1 MIIDDDPPSRP
12 DRRQEPSGWPL
23 VSPGHIG
30 VDDYEYDLAYMGVYL
45 RLEILNRSPYLVREA
60 TLRVDGLGPGA
71 AGTTAP
77 GGVVTS
83 REIKVGPLFPGVPF
97 REELGIGAPGGITGL
112 SFESVA
118 AQAVRLTP
126 PDQMVPA
133 GEYPGLAAEILDVT
147 VDPETPD
154 LRGCEEMTLGET
166 RTAEATFIRI
176 VVRNAGKAVVDRVQL
191 KVRYFEAGDE
201 AAIKGAGSRRGQ
213 VAEWIFDMPHREWN
227 PYRLAGPPDGAC
239 DPAAPLPPG
248 RSYEF
253 VLAHYDGGPR
263 GWAGRLE
270 ATSVEV
276 CAVRLQAE

>member
-1 MIIDDDPPSRP
+1 MTIDDVPPSRP
-12 DRRQEPSGWPL
+12 DRRQEPSGWPV
-23 VSPGHIG
+23 VSPDHIG

-60 TLRVDGLGPGA
+60 ILRVDALGPGT
-71 AGTTAP
+71 AGATAR
-77 GGVVTS
+77 GGVVAS
-83 REIKVGPLFPGVPF
+83 RGIKVGPLFPGVPV

-118 AQAVRLTP
+118 AQAVKLTH
-126 PDQMVPA
+126 PDQMAPA

-176 VVRNAGKAVVDRVQL
+176 VVRNAGKGVVDRVQL
-191 KVRYFEAGDE
+191 KVRYFEAGD
-201 AAIKGAGSRRGQ
+201 AAAVGGAGSRRAQ
-213 VAEWIFDMPHREWN
+213 VAEWILDMPRKDWD
-227 PYRLAGPPDGAC
+227 PCRLPEPPDAAC
-239 DPAAPLPPG
+239 DPAPPLPPG

-253 VLAHYDGGPR
+253 ALMHYDGGPQ
-263 GWAGRLE
+263 GWAGRRE
-270 ATSVEV
+270 ATSVEI
-276 CAVRLQAE
+276 CAVRLKV